1 MAAAARLSFLA
12 ADTNNSTSTCHD
24 FRIPP
29 LVLQSTLLT
38 RLGNRAGATEHAL
51 PLSASQA
58 NLLISG
64 SRKKPIVP
72 VCTHVCVRMYV
83 YVDMHVCV
91 LCMYV
96 MHVCMACM
104 CMLCIYVCMYE
115 CNECNACTPS
125 ARRSPDCRPH
135 CSS

>member
-1 MAAAARLSFLA
+1 M
-12 ADTNNSTSTCHD
+12 
-24 FRIPP
+24 
-29 LVLQSTLLT
+29 LT

-58 NLLISG
+58 NLLVSG

-72 VCTHVCVRMYV
+72 VCTHVCVRMCV

-96 MHVCMACM
+96 MHVCMACTYVCYAYMCVRYVCICVCMSCLYYVRDSYLCM
-104 CMLCIYVCMYE
+104 CMCIGRHVWPFYIPQTVLALE
-115 CNECNACTPS
+115 GVLTWS
-125 ARRSPDCRPH
+125 V
-135 CSS
+135 

>member
-1 MAAAARLSFLA
+1 MIEL
-12 ADTNNSTSTCHD
+12 
-24 FRIPP
+24 
-29 LVLQSTLLT
+29 LQSTATAEVLRALWLNEALT

-51 PLSASQA
+51 PLSASEA
-58 NLLISG
+58 HLLVSG

-72 VCTHVCVRMYV
+72 VCTHVCLRMYV

-104 CMLCIYVCMYE
+104 YVCY
-115 CNECNACTPS
+115 AYIP
-125 ARRSPDCRPH
+125 
-135 CSS
+135 